1 MLGCDIGY
9 GYLHRIP
16 TKSKSSD
23 PEKVPEV
30 NNDTTVES
38 GASKFAEVSENDSGV
53 VEFQSTLHIFS
64 IRMCVCRSL

>member
-38 GASKFAEVSENDSGV
+38 GTSKFTDVSENNIGV
-53 VEFQSTLHIFS
+53 VGFQSVLHIVS
-64 IRMCVCRSL
+64 I